1 MDSSSA
7 SQQEFDYLFKLLMI
21 GDSGVGKS
29 SLLLSFTSDNFEELS
44 PTIGVDFKVKY
55 VDVGGKKLKLAIW
68 DTAGQERFRT
78 LTSSYYR
85 GAQGI
90 IMVYDVTRR
99 DTFTNLSDVWA
110 KEIDLYSTNQDCIKL
125 LVGNKV
131 DKALALPRAA
141 QQESPFL
148 VSLSFLL
155 ISLCTADLPL
165 IHPLALILA
174 CIYVNLSTESERVVT
189 KKEGINF
196 AREYG
201 CLFIEC
207 SAKTRVNVQ
216 QCFEELVL
224 KILDT
229 PSLLA
234 EGSKGLK
241 KNIFKQ
247 KPPEADA
254 AASGCC

>member
-1 MDSSSA
+1 MESSSNQA
-7 SQQEFDYLFKLLMI
+7 EFDYLFKLLMI

-29 SLLLSFTSDNFEELS
+29 SLLLSFTSDSFEELS

-55 VDVGGKKLKLAIW
+55 VNAGEKKLKLAIW
-68 DTAGQERFRT
+68 DTGQEAKGTLCPHIVDEATYVVIVLSSSESASLARVASGQERFRT

-85 GAQGI
+85 GAQGV

-99 DTFTNLSDVWA
+99 DTFTNLSEIWA
-110 KEIDLYSTNQDCIKL
+110 KEVELYSTNQDCIKM

-131 DKALALPRAA
+131 DK
-141 QQESPFL
+141 
-148 VSLSFLL
+148 
-155 ISLCTADLPL
+155 
-165 IHPLALILA
+165 
-174 CIYVNLSTESERVVT
+174 ESERVVT
-189 KKEGINF
+189 KKEGMNF
-196 AREYG
+196 ARDNG

-234 EGSKGLK
+234 EGSKGVK

-247 KPPEADA
+247 KPPQPDA
-254 AASGCC
+254 STSSCC